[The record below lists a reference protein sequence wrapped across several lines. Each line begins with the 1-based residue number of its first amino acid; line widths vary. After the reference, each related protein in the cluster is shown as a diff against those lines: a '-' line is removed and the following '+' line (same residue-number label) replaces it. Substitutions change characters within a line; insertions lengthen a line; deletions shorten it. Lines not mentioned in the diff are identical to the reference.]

1 MARWCSALW
10 PHSVP
15 FLLLKTTGIGSSNQN
30 KEQSWRT
37 TGHQQM
43 LVIHCFGFWL
53 WLTCCTSQTSRQF
66 LCLVLVNRFDAFSCL
81 SSYFFFLFSSPS
93 AFTVIIQH
101 SICCDGKMMCY
112 RKNEA
117 LFTPQSVS
125 WPKPSLAK
133 SWTPVEKHWTAHW
146 RYNTNTP
153 RARQWQPAARTSSVF
168 VSDYLKKKEASVWQ

>member
-1 MARWCSALW
+1 MGMARWCSALW

-43 LVIHCFGFWL
+43 LVIHCFGCGWPAARAKPAASFYVWSWPIDL
-53 WLTCCTSQTSRQF
+53 MHF
-66 LCLVLVNRFDAFSCL
+66 LVFLLVFSLCSVL
-81 SSYFFFLFSSPS
+81 LRG
-93 AFTVIIQH
+93 FTVITHH
-101 SICCDGKMMCY
+101 SIGCDGKMMCY
-112 RKNEA
+112 GKNEA

-133 SWTPVEKHWTAHW
+133 SWTPVEKHWTAPW
-146 RYNTNTP
+146 R
-153 RARQWQPAARTSSVF
+153 
-168 VSDYLKKKEASVWQ
+168 